1 MRSGKLWRG
10 RLASPLRLPCKAVL
24 LCRSGVKEVH
34 AELKEL
40 PRTHAA
46 ITGPRQCA
54 FTMLVAQ
61 TGKGN
66 SALASIRQQTFHLA
80 WWWWWWVHWGLGD
93 D

>member
-66 SALASIRQQTFHLA
+66 SALGLHSTADFPPCVVVVVVGPL
-80 WWWWWWVHWGLGD
+80 GLG
-93 D
+93 